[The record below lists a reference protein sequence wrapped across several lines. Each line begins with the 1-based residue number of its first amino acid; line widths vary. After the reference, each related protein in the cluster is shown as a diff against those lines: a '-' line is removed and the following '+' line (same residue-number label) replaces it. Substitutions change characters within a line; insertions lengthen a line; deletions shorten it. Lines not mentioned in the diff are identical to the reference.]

1 MADKKKI
8 LYLLDA
14 DPSPSP
20 FDINVGYDAGFD
32 VVVPFGGVK
41 SDKIGRLIE
50 DAMFS
55 RGVDGAACT
64 KIFLNGND
72 LTEVRNNLIAVRK
85 AMVPPF
91 ELAVFVDPRGGYTTG
106 ASMVAQVNSYLE
118 PLKNKKSLKECN
130 VIVFGGTGPVG
141 QVVCILCA
149 QQGAKTT
156 IVSREKAKAEKVAT
170 ELKALYNVVLIPDEL
185 GDEAKLVS
193 MCKDKDIIFTCGTA
207 GAQMIS
213 VNVLKKLPT
222 PKILADVN
230 AVPPLGIEGIDV
242 NKKNKEHKQ
251 VPGMWFHG
259 ALSVGDVKLKVEKK
273 GLEALMTADGKKT
286 FDFSDAFQTA
296 MAIYAKKKA
305 EDATK

>member
-14 DPSPSP
+14 DPWASP
-20 FDINVGYDAGFD
+20 FDINVCYDAGFD
-32 VVVPFGGVK
+32 VVIPYGGVK
-41 SDKIGRLIE
+41 ADKIKSLIE

-55 RGVDGAACT
+55 RGVDGATCT
-64 KIFLNGND
+64 KIFLNGSD
-72 LTEVRNNLIAVRK
+72 LNEVRNMLKTARK
-85 AMVPPF
+85 SMVSPF
-91 ELAVFVDPRGGYTTG
+91 DLSIFVDPRGGYTTG
-106 ASMVAQVNSYLE
+106 ASMVAQVEAYLE
-118 PLKNKKSLKECN
+118 PIKKSSLKECS
-130 VIVFGGTGPVG
+130 VVVFGGTGPVG
-141 QVVCILCA
+141 QVVCVLCA

-156 IVSREKAKAEKVAT
+156 IVSRQKDKAEKVAK
-170 ELKALYNVVLIPDEL
+170 ELKELYNVELIPDEL
-185 GDEAKLVS
+185 GNDDKVVS
-193 MCKDKDIIFTCGTA
+193 ICKDKDIIFTCGTA
-207 GAQMIS
+207 GAQMVS
-213 VNVLKKLPT
+213 VNALKQLPT

-286 FDFSDAFQTA
+286 FDFVDAFD
-296 MAIYAKKKA
+296 MAKKIYAKKKA
-305 EDATK
+305 EDANK